1 MTNTTFSGLSDG
13 CASSPFRAR
22 WVRSVVYVLAVVALC
37 ATASGARAQL
47 PSRSHATL
55 EGYFI
60 GDFLGEYRLRVDGER
75 RASGDID
82 LDPTLGGGVRVGM
95 QSGLFAAGLM
105 TEFRGYGNDE
115 YNDRDFVFDVSP
127 YVGVRIPL
135 VDNGGTRM
143 RLRGTIPLGFSV
155 LKPRGDVYGD
165 ERYLGFNTGVLGGL
179 ELVFGNVGF
188 FTDVGVRYHRVYAS
202 EDLGPLGD
210 VKANLSWAQLSVNA
224 GLHLEF

>member
-1 MTNTTFSGLSDG
+1 MST
-13 CASSPFRAR
+13 RALTLGA
-22 WVRSVVYVLAVVALC
+22 RSILIVFAAVAVC
-37 ATASGARAQL
+37 ATANSAHAQH
-47 PSRSHATL
+47 PSRSHATV

-60 GDFLGEYRLRVDGER
+60 GDFLGEYRLRVEGER
-75 RASGDID
+75 RSSGDID
-82 LDPTLGGGVRVGM
+82 LDPTLGGGLRVGM
-95 QSGLFAAGLM
+95 QSGIFAAGLM

-127 YVGVRIPL
+127 YIGVRIPL
-135 VDNGGTRM
+135 VDHGGTRM
-143 RLRGTIPLGFSV
+143 RLRGTVPLGFSV

-165 ERYLGFNTGVLGGL
+165 ERYLGFNTGALGGL
-179 ELVFGNVGF
+179 ELVFGNVGL